1 MHWKIARIANAFSS
15 KKTSWFETKRWNKH
29 RKANELLTICT
40 KARRKL
46 IWRFFAVTI
55 FKEIF
60 PRCTF
65 GLVILPQSPSQLDEP
80 EVLHLRSCSS
90 WKKDHYPIMQC
101 FGWPS
106 QFREKRGK
114 QCTIPRER
122 SIIRS
127 SCSIWANPHKKWEN
141 CMDWAIPNPERKNV
155 IPWCSIWVNPHNR
168 AKKGGNYRE
177 RIIQG
182 KKYKIPMN
190 DMENCSQALNF

>member
-1 MHWKIARIANAFSS
+1 MKGHRNSQARQLSRFGLDLANLAGMFFQPMKVLLKVFSIS
-15 KKTSWFETKRWNKH
+15 FKFHSTCCVLV
-29 RKANELLTICT
+29 AIQ
-40 KARRKL
+40 
-46 IWRFFAVTI
+46 I

-60 PRCTF
+60 PCCTF

-177 RIIQG
+177 ELN
-182 KKYKIPMN
+182 KEKIYDP
-190 DMENCSQALNF
+190 DKTTFFYPAVFW

>member
-1 MHWKIARIANAFSS
+1 
-15 KKTSWFETKRWNKH
+15 
-29 RKANELLTICT
+29 
-40 KARRKL
+40 
-46 IWRFFAVTI
+46 
-55 FKEIF
+55 
-60 PRCTF
+60 
-65 GLVILPQSPSQLDEP
+65 
-80 EVLHLRSCSS
+80 
-90 WKKDHYPIMQC
+90 MQC

-106 QFREKRGK
+106 QFRAKRGK

-182 KKYKIPMN
+182 KKYKIVIKLTFFYLA
-190 DMENCSQALNF
+190 CSIFVTTGWKRGKLYELSKLPFLNRRSLFQLCSHQNQAIAKEQLSNSKPCNLNI